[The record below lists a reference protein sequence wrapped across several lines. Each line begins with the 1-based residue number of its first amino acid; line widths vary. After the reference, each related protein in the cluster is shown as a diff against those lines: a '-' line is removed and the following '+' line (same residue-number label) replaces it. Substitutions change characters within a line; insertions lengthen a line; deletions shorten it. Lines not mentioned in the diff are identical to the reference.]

1 MKYML
6 DTNICIYLIK
16 QQPREVIDKFQR
28 ISPGEIVV
36 STVTVAEMMYGVG
49 KSQYK
54 EKNKTA
60 LQAFLAPLEIV
71 DFDFAAAQQYGV
83 VRAYLEKTG
92 KPIGAYD
99 LMIAAHALSLGLVLV
114 TNNEQEFQR
123 IPDLII
129 ENWVTDRAYINHNS

>member
-1 MKYML
+1 ML

-16 QQPREVIDKFQR
+16 QQPREVTEKLQGIAL
-28 ISPGEIVV
+28 GEIAV
-36 STVTVAEMMYGVG
+36 SAVTVAEMMYGVE
-49 KSQYK
+49 KSQHK

-71 DFDFAAAQQYGV
+71 DFNFTAAQQYGA
-83 VRAYLEKTG
+83 VRAYLEKNG

-99 LMIAAHALSLGLVLV
+99 LMIAAHALSLHLTLV

-123 IPDLII
+123 IPDLVV
-129 ENWVTDRAYINHNS
+129 ENWVEK

>member
-16 QQPREVIDKFQR
+16 QQPREVIEKFQG
-28 ISPGEIVV
+28 IALGEIAI
-36 STVTVAEMMYGVG
+36 STVTVAEMMYGVR

-54 EKNKTA
+54 EKNKAA
-60 LQAFLAPLEIV
+60 LQAFLAPLEMV
-71 DFDFAAAQQYGV
+71 AFDFAAAQQYGV
-83 VRAYLEKTG
+83 VRAYLEKIG

-99 LMIAAHALSLGLVLV
+99 LMIAAHALSLGVVLV

-123 IPDLII
+123 IPDLIV
-129 ENWVTDRAYINHNS
+129 ENWVKK

>member
-16 QQPREVIDKFQR
+16 RQPREVIDKFKG
-28 ISPGEIVV
+28 IALGEISV

-54 EKNKTA
+54 EKNQTA
-60 LQAFLAPLEIV
+60 LQAFFAPLEIV
-71 DFDFAAAQQYGV
+71 DFDFTAAQQFGV
-83 VRAYLEKTG
+83 IRAYLEETG
-92 KPIGAYD
+92 RSIGAYD

-123 IPDLII
+123 ITDLMV
-129 ENWVTDRAYINHNS
+129 ENWVKR

>member
-16 QQPREVIDKFQR
+16 QQPREVIDKFQG
-28 ISPGEIVV
+28 IALGEISV

-54 EKNKTA
+54 EKNKAA
-60 LQAFLAPLEIV
+60 LQAFLAPLEMV
-71 DFDFAAAQQYGV
+71 DFDFAAAQQYGA
-83 VRAYLEKTG
+83 VRVYLEKIG

-123 IPDLII
+123 IPDLIV
-129 ENWVTDRAYINHNS
+129 ENWVKK

>member
-16 QQPREVIDKFQR
+16 QQPREVIDKFQG
-28 ISPGEIVV
+28 IALGEIAV
-36 STVTVAEMMYGVG
+36 STVTVAEMMYGMG

-54 EKNKTA
+54 EKNKAA
-60 LQAFLAPLEIV
+60 LQAFLAPLELV
-71 DFDFAAAQQYGV
+71 DFDFAAAQQYGA
-83 VRAYLEKTG
+83 VRADLEKIG

-99 LMIAAHALSLGLVLV
+99 LMIAAQALSLGLVLV

-123 IPDLII
+123 IPDLIV
-129 ENWVTDRAYINHNS
+129 ENWVKK

>member
-16 QQPREVIDKFQR
+16 QQPRQMIDKFQG
-28 ISPGEIVV
+28 IAPGEITI

-49 KSQYK
+49 KSQHK
-54 EKNKTA
+54 EKNKAA
-60 LQAFLAPLEIV
+60 LESFLAPLEIV
-71 DFDFAAAQQYGV
+71 DFNFRAAQHYGV
-83 VRAYLEKTG
+83 VRAYLEKKG

-114 TNNEQEFQR
+114 TNNEREFQR
-123 IPDLII
+123 IPDLIV
-129 ENWVTDRAYINHNS
+129 ENWIIQ

>member
-16 QQPREVIDKFQR
+16 QQPREVIDKFQG
-28 ISPGEIVV
+28 IALGDMAI

-54 EKNKTA
+54 EKNEAA
-60 LQAFLAPLEIV
+60 LQAFLAPLEMV

-83 VRAYLEKTG
+83 VRAYLEKIG
-92 KPIGAYD
+92 KPNVAYD

-114 TNNEQEFQR
+114 TNNEREFQR
-123 IPDLII
+123 IPNLIL
-129 ENWVTDRAYINHNS
+129 ENWVNGSTSKNGG

>member
-16 QQPREVIDKFQR
+16 QQPREVIEKFQG
-28 ISPGEIVV
+28 IALGEITV
-36 STVTVAEMMYGVG
+36 STVTVAEMMYGVE

-83 VRAYLEKTG
+83 VRTYLEIIG
-92 KPIGAYD
+92 KSIGAYD
-99 LMIAAHALSLGLVLV
+99 LLIAAHALSLDLILV

-123 IPDLII
+123 IPNLMV
-129 ENWVTDRAYINHNS
+129 ENWVKN

>member
-16 QQPREVIDKFQR
+16 QQPKEVIDKFQG
-28 ISPGEIVV
+28 IALGEIAV

-60 LQAFLAPLEIV
+60 LQAFLAPLDIV
-71 DFDFAAAQQYGV
+71 DFNFAAAQQYGAV
-83 VRAYLEKTG
+83 QAYLEKIE

-99 LMIAAHALSLGLVLV
+99 LMIAAHALSLDLVLV

-123 IPDLII
+123 IPGLIV
-129 ENWVTDRAYINHNS
+129 ENWV